1 MSAAGQT
8 SDPNTGGVPAPAA
21 ATGAV
26 AGLSAAP
33 GAGPLARV
41 VVHAGVCGH
50 IATIRAARTEGYNVR
65 ISVESDC
72 PHVQKIAPEP
82 IEVDALRQ
90 VATRAGMPSL
100 LEDAYRSCAHAACP
114 VPCGLIKAAE
124 VATGLA
130 LPQDVDIKITKEG

>member
-1 MSAAGQT
+1 MSAADQT
-8 SDPNTGGVPAPAA
+8 SDPTARVEPAVAA
-21 ATGAV
+21 AP
-26 AGLSAAP
+26 SAH
-33 GAGPLARV
+33 V

-50 IATIRAARTEGYNVR
+50 TAAIRATKTDGYNVR
-65 ISVESDC
+65 LSVESDC
-72 PHVQKIAPEP
+72 THVQKIAPEP

-90 VATRAGMPSL
+90 VATRAGLPSL

-130 LPQDVDIKITKEG
+130 LPRDVEIRITKEG

>member
-1 MSAAGQT
+1 MDAADQT
-8 SDPNTGGVPAPAA
+8 SDPTARVMPAVAA
-21 ATGAV
+21 AP
-26 AGLSAAP
+26 SAH
-33 GAGPLARV
+33 V

-50 IATIRAARTEGYNVR
+50 TATIKAIRTDGYNVQ

-72 PHVQKIAPEP
+72 AYVQKIAPEP
-82 IEVDALRQ
+82 LEVDALRQ
-90 VATRAGMPSL
+90 VATRGGLPSL

-130 LPQDVDIKITKEG
+130 LPQDVEIRITKEG